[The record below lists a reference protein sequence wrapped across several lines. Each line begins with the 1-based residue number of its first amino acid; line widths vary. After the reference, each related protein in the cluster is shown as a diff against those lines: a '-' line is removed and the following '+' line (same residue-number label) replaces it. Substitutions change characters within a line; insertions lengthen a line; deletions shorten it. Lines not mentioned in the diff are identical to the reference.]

1 MALPGESEYIYGFHD
16 PGNWRWM
23 LTDKGR
29 TGWVLI
35 TEEIGHDP
43 NAHSAPDYREWSD
56 AGFGV
61 IVRLNNGYS
70 PGGTLPHS
78 RDYDDFAQ
86 RCANH
91 VADSKGARIWIIGNE
106 MNHANEQP
114 GVQFN
119 ASGFS
124 AEELIAPEKYAE
136 CFKTA
141 RARIK
146 TLAGHADDQVVL
158 GAVAPYTAVLRY
170 PGNEGADWIK
180 YFTDTLDLLGTE
192 LDGVALHA
200 YTHGADPGLI
210 FDEKQPWPQYPG
222 LHYHFRAYRDFMRV
236 IPPALRH
243 LPVYIT
249 ETDQSDDGQGHVLP
263 WADVNSGW
271 VRNAYQEI
279 DNWNRTPGNQQ
290 IRCLLLYRWS
300 PFDDWH
306 IEGKRGVIDD
316 MQMAAESGYKWSAA
330 PLAGGKPFITASDHL
345 NVRSGPGTHFDRIGL
360 LRKGVTLEVQG
371 RNPDNTWLQILLPD
385 SKQKGWVSAQFAGV
399 TGDLDEVAASAAPE
413 AAAPLAVAAA
423 AAVAD
428 KPTPAADTGQAAPG
442 RLSVTTTDELNVRSG
457 PGTQHRR
464 IGGVMKG
471 VRFEVTGR
479 SPDSAWLQVAYPD
492 ARSTGW
498 ISAQFVSAGGDL
510 AALAVVRTPAA
521 PPERSAAE
529 SKGAPAAER
538 QVIGGYT
545 VSGDFLKFYRAN
557 KGLTGE
563 PISNVVVENG
573 VPTQYFESLALRAMP
588 GGVRPAE
595 IGVELLAARRAIA
608 DAQGRAALP
617 ASTGLSPSTFGF
629 ELEDVSAKLPK
640 SADKTWPRRP
650 LADIAFVV
658 VHHTAAAETLPPAS
672 LARTMIDKQDK
683 PGINTHFYI
692 TSNGTVYQTQP
703 LEALT
708 DHAAGQSRTSVGV
721 ALAGNFVGGAQPG
734 DAQLSS
740 AGELCAWMMA
750 RLNLPASRIK
760 GMSEIVPGHKSPGDE
775 WTQGAHWKER
785 LLAVSEAVRDS
796 LRGKVPAAW
805 IASVPQPKWEDRSKT
820 LPTYNALPA
829 ADKKQG
835 DALDYPARTLD
846 SIRYLVVHH
855 SGAPASTSVDE
866 IARYQVTA
874 QLNLSGGAGQ
884 VAKEQWPGIGYHF
897 YIAADGAIVKC
908 HELTTVCY
916 HVSGLNAAGV
926 GVCFAGEYATSA
938 ALPDGAQIAAGGR
951 LIAYL
956 MDQLN
961 LDFDAIKGHKELENT
976 DCPGQ
981 WTDGLAWKHMLMGAI
996 GAQMTVSRF

>member
-1 MALPGESEYIYGFHD
+1 MAIPGESEYIYGFHD
-16 PGNWRWM
+16 PGNWRWI

-35 TEEIGHDP
+35 TEAVGHDP
-43 NAHSAPDYREWSD
+43 SAHGAPDYREWSD

-70 PGGTLPHS
+70 PHGTIPHS
-78 RDYDDFAQ
+78 RHYDDFAQ

-91 VADSKGARIWIIGNE
+91 VAGAKGAHIWIIGNE

-119 ASGFS
+119 PTGFT
-124 AEELIAPEKYAE
+124 AEELITPEKYAE
-136 CFKTA
+136 CYKKA

-146 TLAGHADDQVVL
+146 ALAGHADDQVVL

-170 PGNEGADWIK
+170 PGNESADWIK
-180 YFTDTLDLLGTE
+180 YFTDTLELIGAE
-192 LDGVALHA
+192 LDGIALHA

-236 IPPALRH
+236 IPPALRR
-243 LPVYIT
+243 LPIYIT
-249 ETDQSDDGQGHVLP
+249 ETDQSDDGQGHLLP

-300 PFDDWH
+300 PFDEWA
-306 IEGKRGVIDD
+306 IEGKGGVIED

-330 PLAGGKPFITASDHL
+330 PLAGGKPFLTASDHL

-360 LRKGVTLEVQG
+360 LRKGVTLEILG
-371 RNPDNTWLQILLPD
+371 RNPDNTWLQITLPD
-385 SKQKGWVSAQFAGV
+385 TKQKGWVSAQFAGV
-399 TGDLDEVAASAAPE
+399 AGDLDEVAVYLERSAAEPALGAGAGSKGAPE
-413 AAAPLAVAAA
+413 AAASFAVAGAA
-423 AAVAD
+423 
-428 KPTPAADTGQAAPG
+428 AADTGPATPG
-442 RLSVTTTDELNVRSG
+442 RLVVTTTDELNVRSG
-457 PGTQHRR
+457 PGTQHQR

-471 VRFEVTGR
+471 ARLEVTGR

-498 ISAQFVSAGGDL
+498 ISAQFVSAGVDL
-510 AALAVVRTPAA
+510 ASAAVVRTAAA
-521 PPERSAAE
+521 PAV
-529 SKGAPAAER
+529 ER
-538 QVIGGYT
+538 QMIGGYT
-545 VSGDFLKFYRAN
+545 VGGDFLKFYRAN
-557 KGLTGE
+557 KGLTGA

-573 VPTQYFESLALRAMP
+573 VPTQYFESIALQAAP
-588 GGVRPAE
+588 GGVQPAK
-595 IGVELLAARRAIA
+595 IGRELLAGRRAVA
-608 DAQGRAALP
+608 DAQSRAAQP
-617 ASTGLSPSTFGF
+617 ASAGLSPSTFGF

-650 LADIAFVV
+650 LSDIAFLV
-658 VHHTAAAETLPPAS
+658 VHHTAVAGTLPPAS
-672 LARTMIDKQDK
+672 LARAMIDKQDK
-683 PGINTHFYI
+683 PGINYHFYV
-692 TSNGTVYQTQP
+692 TSNGKVYQTQP
-703 LEALT
+703 IEALT
-708 DHAAGQSRTSVGV
+708 DHAAGQSRTAIGV
-721 ALAGNFVGGAQPG
+721 ALAGNFTGGASPG
-734 DAQLSS
+734 DEQLSS
-740 AGELCAWMMA
+740 AGELCAWLMA

-760 GMSEIVPGHKSPGDE
+760 GMSEIAPGHKSPGDE
-775 WTQGAHWKER
+775 WSQGARWKER

-805 IASVPQPKWEDRSKT
+805 IASVPQPAWEDRTKT
-820 LPTYNALPA
+820 LPTYNTLPA
-829 ADKKQG
+829 AEKKQG
-835 DALDYPARTLD
+835 DALDYPTRTLD
-846 SIRYLVVHH
+846 GIRYLVVHH
-855 SGAPASTSVDE
+855 SGAPASTSVEE
-866 IARYQVTA
+866 IARYQVST
-874 QLNLSGGAGQ
+874 QLKDSAGQ
-884 VAKEQWPGIGYHF
+884 VTKEQWPGIGYHF
-897 YIAADGAIVKC
+897 YVAAGGAIVKC

-916 HVSGLNAAGV
+916 HVSGLNVASV
-926 GVCFAGEYATSA
+926 GVCFAGDYATGA
-938 ALPDGAQIAAGGR
+938 TPPDGAQIAAGGR

-961 LDFDAIKGHKELENT
+961 LDFDAIRGHQELEST

-981 WTDGLAWKHMLMGAI
+981 WMGGPAWKHMLMGAI
-996 GAQMTVSRF
+996 GAQMTLSQ